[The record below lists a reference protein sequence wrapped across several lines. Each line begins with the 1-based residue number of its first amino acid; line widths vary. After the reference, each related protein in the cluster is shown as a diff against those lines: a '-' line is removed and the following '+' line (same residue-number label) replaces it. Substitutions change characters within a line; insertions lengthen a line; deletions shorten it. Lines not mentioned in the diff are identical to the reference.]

1 MQACVRIAGLEKSY
15 GSFSLRGMNLIVPAG
30 SIVGLVGENGA
41 GKSTTIRMLLGAVP
55 RDAGS
60 IQVLGMDIDDPRW
73 MSVKEDIGVVLD
85 ECHFPETMK
94 PQQLSKV
101 MQGIHAKWDRQSFSS
116 YLKRFGIPEGKRIKD
131 FSRGTRMKLAI
142 AVAMSH
148 QARLLVLDEP
158 TSGLDP
164 LVRSEM
170 LEIFQTFMEDESH
183 AILLSSHIISDLEKV
198 ADYISCLHE
207 GRLVFSESKDD
218 LLYRYGI
225 FKGSREQFSRIDP
238 ADFISVRENRY
249 GVEALSCDRATVG
262 VKYPFL
268 MQDRLSIEE
277 IMMHVLRDHQDGE
290 MEEKS

>member
-15 GSFSLRGMNLIVPAG
+15 GSFRLRGIDLQVPAG

-60 IQVLGMDIDDPRW
+60 IQVLDTDLDDPCW

-94 PQQLSKV
+94 PRQLSKV
-101 MQGIHAKWDRQSFSS
+101 MQGIHTQWDRQVFSS
-116 YLKRFGIPEGKRIKD
+116 YLKRFGIPEDKRIKD

-148 QARLLVLDEP
+148 HARLLVLDEP

-164 LVRSEM
+164 LVRSEI
-170 LEIFQTFMEDESH
+170 LGIFQTFMEDESH

-225 FKGSREQFSRIDP
+225 FKGSHEQFRKIDP
-238 ADFISVRENRY
+238 ADFISVRKNRY
-249 GVEALSCDRATVG
+249 GVEALSSDRAIVEA
-262 VKYPFL
+262 KYPFL

-290 MEEKS
+290 MEEGL